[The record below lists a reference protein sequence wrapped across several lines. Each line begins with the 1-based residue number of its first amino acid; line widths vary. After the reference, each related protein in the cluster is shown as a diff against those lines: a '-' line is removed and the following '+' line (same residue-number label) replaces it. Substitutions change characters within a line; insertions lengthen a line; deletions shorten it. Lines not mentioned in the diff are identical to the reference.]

1 MYTEEKE
8 LKDIPWNIKIFISGE
23 WGLWVSFFLCLSVF
37 SRFSVLKRNCLG
49 KEKKLSYINSF
60 FFFLA
65 LPALAMTL
73 NIFDHC
79 VWMLT
84 WTVWEMKTNVSW
96 PGELSSI
103 GLCCCHLWFRLDV
116 VGCLILWTH
125 EHMNISTLPLPVKVL
140 LLMWILSLTGP
151 GVPWHSPGA
160 QSIRASVDRLR
171 TTRWK
176 LTTPSLNITRHP
188 AWQHLLE

>member
-1 MYTEEKE
+1 M
-8 LKDIPWNIKIFISGE
+8 FISGE

-37 SRFSVLKRNCLG
+37 SRFSVLKRNYLG

-60 FFFLA
+60 FFLA

-73 NIFDHC
+73 NISDHC

-84 WTVWEMKTNVSW
+84 WTVWEMKRNVSW
-96 PGELSSI
+96 PGELSSL
-103 GLCCCHLWFRLDV
+103 GLCCCHLWFRWVLV
-116 VGCLILWTH
+116 VGCLISWVLFVWTH
-125 EHMNISTLPLPVKVL
+125 EHMDISPPPFPVKVL

-160 QSIRASVDRLR
+160 QSISGQIEDHKMKAANSR
-171 TTRWK
+171 
-176 LTTPSLNITRHP
+176 P
-188 AWQHLLE
+188 